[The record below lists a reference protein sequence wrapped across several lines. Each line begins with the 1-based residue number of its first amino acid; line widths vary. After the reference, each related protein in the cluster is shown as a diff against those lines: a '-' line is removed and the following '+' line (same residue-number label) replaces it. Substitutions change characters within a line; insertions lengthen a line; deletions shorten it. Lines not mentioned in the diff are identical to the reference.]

1 VTISARS
8 RPVAAAIRTLK
19 AGVIV
24 IGLTAGSAGAYW
36 GVIQYDGNFHA
47 VEEGALYRSAQLNK
61 DELQRAVR
69 EHGIRAILNL
79 RGAHSGEAWY
89 DDEIAVANALGVAHY
104 DYGLSAHRFVSN
116 NQIIDLLGIMRGAP
130 KPLLVHCK
138 SGADRSGLVAALYRL
153 VIEGKSA
160 TEADAQLTIV
170 YGHFPYL
177 TSRTSAM
184 DESFWAFVNRSNA
197 TLDKED

>member
-1 VTISARS
+1 
-8 RPVAAAIRTLK
+8 VAAAIRTLK

>member
-1 VTISARS
+1 MTISARS